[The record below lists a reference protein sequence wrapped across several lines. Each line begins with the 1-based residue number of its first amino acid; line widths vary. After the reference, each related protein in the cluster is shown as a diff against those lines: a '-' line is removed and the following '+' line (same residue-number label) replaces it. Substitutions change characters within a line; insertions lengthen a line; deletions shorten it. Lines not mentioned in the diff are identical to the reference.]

1 MAICP
6 RNEGSSFDQTHKCH
20 GSCMSHKRSPCCN
33 EIPLNYQPGGWATA
47 SHLHLQPRG
56 SKARVHTS
64 ALTLQLYNNSSSPI
78 LSIHALAGYQ
88 VIGPLPKTV
97 GHFWAGV
104 VSVLNTALTY
114 KHTCYWQ
121 LSDSK
126 YKGTFT
132 RFWDNLRAR
141 QSSPLRNFSFR
152 LLSMPPTETKLSRVR
167 ELRSTI
173 A

>member
-1 MAICP
+1 MVRACP
-6 RNEGSSFDQTHKCH
+6 INGA
-20 GSCMSHKRSPCCN
+20 PV
-33 EIPLNYQPGGWATA
+33 ATKFPSTTNLGA
-47 SHLHLQPRG
+47 GLRLHILHLQPRG

-132 RFWDNLRAR
+132 RFWDNLRAK